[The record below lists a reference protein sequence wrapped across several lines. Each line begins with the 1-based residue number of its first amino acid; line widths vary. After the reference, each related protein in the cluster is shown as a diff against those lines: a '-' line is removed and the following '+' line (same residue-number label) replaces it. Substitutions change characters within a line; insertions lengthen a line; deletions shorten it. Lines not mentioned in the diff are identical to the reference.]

1 MAIKSY
7 IEKANDVV
15 PSEQQIEFMNTEFI
29 AFVHYGMNTF
39 SNTEWGSGREP
50 AKYFNPADFSAKQW
64 VKAIKSAGMKGLI
77 LTCKFS
83 DGFCIW
89 PSEYT
94 EHSVKNSP
102 WLDGEGDVVKE
113 VSIECRNEGIKFGIY
128 LSPYDMHEKTFG
140 TDAYNDYFV
149 NQLTE
154 LCTNYGDIFS
164 VWFERDESGEQK
176 YDWERY
182 YKTIRKLQPDAMICN
197 CGPDI
202 RWCGNHSGIGR
213 QSEWSVV
220 PKELINDA
228 PASKLV
234 EPDLGSRKKIRKAK
248 ELVWFPAIMD
258 MKMRPGWFFHDH
270 ETPNLEVLSKAVM
283 CYFKSV
289 GNNGT
294 FILNVSPSHSGRID
308 KKDLEQLV
316 TLGAQLDLE
325 FKEDFTEG
333 AEFTANNCSD
343 ELHSAKFINSD
354 KSYFR
359 TAKNTRKTEIIVNM
373 GEVRSIDKIVLA
385 ENIRT
390 GQQVEKFSLYYFFN
404 KRWRKIYK
412 GTTIGRKKICI
423 ISPMEAKRIKLVI
436 EKTRDFA
443 TISEFRVY

>member
-7 IEKANDVV
+7 IEKANAVV
-15 PSEQQIEFMNTEFI
+15 PSEQQIEFMDTEFI

-39 SNTEWGSGREP
+39 SNAEWGSGREP
-50 AKYFNPADFSAKQW
+50 EKYFNPADFSAKQW
-64 VKAIKSAGMKGLI
+64 VKAIKSASMKGLI

-83 DGFCIW
+83 DGFCLW
-89 PSEYT
+89 PSAYT

-154 LCTNYGDIFS
+154 LCTNYGDIFC
-164 VWFERDESGEQK
+164 VWFERDESGKQK

-234 EPDLGSRKKIRKAK
+234 EPDLGSRKKIRKAD

-270 ETPNLEVLSKAVM
+270 ETPNLEVLSKAIM
-283 CYFKSV
+283 SYFKSV

-316 TLGAQLDLE
+316 TLGAQLELE

-333 AEFTANNCSD
+333 AEFTSNNCSD
-343 ELHSAKFINSD
+343 ELHSAKFINSG
-354 KSYFR
+354 KSYFK
-359 TAKNTRKTEIIVNM
+359 TAKNARKTEIIVNM

>member
-7 IEKANDVV
+7 IEKANAVV
-15 PSEQQIEFMNTEFI
+15 PSEQQIEFMDTEFI

-39 SNTEWGSGREP
+39 SNAEWGSGREP
-50 AKYFNPADFSAKQW
+50 EKYFNPADFSAKQW
-64 VKAIKSAGMKGLI
+64 VKAIKSASMKGLI

-83 DGFCIW
+83 DGFCLW
-89 PSEYT
+89 PSAYT

-102 WLDGEGDVVKE
+102 WLDGDGDVVKE

-154 LCTNYGDIFS
+154 LCTNYGDIFC
-164 VWFERDESGEQK
+164 VWFERDESGKQK

-234 EPDLGSRKKIRKAK
+234 EPDLGSRKRIRKAD

-270 ETPNLEVLSKAVM
+270 ETPNLEVLSKAIM
-283 CYFKSV
+283 SYFKSV

-316 TLGAQLDLE
+316 TLGAQLELE

-333 AEFTANNCSD
+333 AEFTSNNCSD
-343 ELHSAKFINSD
+343 ELHSAKFINSG
-354 KSYFR
+354 KSYFK
-359 TAKNTRKTEIIVNM
+359 TAKNARKTEIIVNM

-390 GQQVEKFSLYYFFN
+390 GQQIEKFSLYYFFN

>member
-7 IEKANDVV
+7 IEKANAVV
-15 PSEQQIEFMNTEFI
+15 PSEQQIEFMDTEFI

-39 SNTEWGSGREP
+39 SNAEWGSGREP
-50 AKYFNPADFSAKQW
+50 EKYFNPADFSAKQW
-64 VKAIKSAGMKGLI
+64 VKAIKSASMKGLI

-83 DGFCIW
+83 DGFCLW
-89 PSEYT
+89 PSAYT

-154 LCTNYGDIFS
+154 LCTNYGDIFC
-164 VWFERDESGEQK
+164 VWFERDESGKQK

-228 PASKLV
+228 PAAKLV
-234 EPDLGSRKKIRKAK
+234 EPDLGSRKKIRKAD

-270 ETPNLEVLSKAVM
+270 ETPNLEVLSKAIM
-283 CYFKSV
+283 SYFKSV

-316 TLGAQLDLE
+316 TLGAQLELE

-333 AEFTANNCSD
+333 AEFTSNNCSD
-343 ELHSAKFINSD
+343 ELHSAKFINSG
-354 KSYFR
+354 KSYFK
-359 TAKNTRKTEIIVNM
+359 TAKNARKTEIIVNM